1 MLEPVWLCKVKSE
14 INGNR
19 QVRYG
24 MCGVDG
30 GRTEKKKREMFQ
42 DTLDAKSYFRELA
55 LLEFVF
61 LTELLW

>member
-1 MLEPVWLCKVKSE
+1 MLKPVWLCKVKSE

-24 MCGVDG
+24 GK
-30 GRTEKKKREMFQ
+30 RTEKKKRETFQ